1 MLQHPAA
8 VRDAFDEA
16 VATFVKAVRA
26 VPDDRWDTPALGEW
40 TVRELVAHTLRAFTT
55 IEQYLGA
62 EQAVDRPMADAAEYY
77 QVALADP
84 AVHAAV
90 RRRGQE
96 AGAALT
102 DPLGEAEATSQRVL
116 ALVASSDDDEPVNT
130 FVGQIG
136 LVEYVATRVV
146 ELTVHTMDLQ
156 RAVGQPAAIGSA
168 AATVVL
174 PLLTQLGRA
183 EAIVLAL
190 TGRAPLP
197 DGFNVL
203 G

>member
-1 MLQHPAA
+1 
-8 VRDAFDEA
+8 
-16 VATFVKAVRA
+16 VRA

-77 QVALADP
+77 QVVLADP

-90 RRRGQE
+90 RRRGKE

-156 RAVGQPAAIGSA
+156 RAVGQQAAIGSA

-174 PLLTQLGRA
+174 PLLTQLGRP